1 LAALGLVVGVVQLY
15 RSKPPGWTGTQ
26 RYQGWMRWHHVLGLL
41 FGAFA
46 LTWVFSGLLS
56 MEPFAWTN
64 AEGLRIGDDALSGG
78 PVELDQFPAFE
89 AGAWAPLLGGR
100 TLKELE
106 FRRVA
111 DKPFYLA
118 RFAPTAAELDPHRE
132 RLHQPYLVNGRAQ
145 PAHLLIDAAT
155 LTPHADAFATAPL
168 LARLSSAAGGARI
181 VEDALLTDYDSY
193 YYSRGRQAPL
203 PVLRV
208 KFDDPLETWVYVDVE
223 LGQVVATIHRLNR
236 LERWLYNGLHSLDFG
251 FWYDRRPLWDIGII
265 TLCLGALATSV
276 IGLVFGVK
284 RVKLDVA
291 RLTRRRGPA

>member
-1 LAALGLVVGVVQLY
+1 MQLFRYTPTRFIGTVRYQGGMWWHQVLGLVFGV
-15 RSKPPGWTGTQ
+15 
-26 RYQGWMRWHHVLGLL
+26 
-41 FGAFA
+41 FA

-56 MEPFAWTN
+56 MEPFDWTN

-78 PVELDQFPAFE
+78 PVELDRFAAFD
-89 AGAWAPLLGGR
+89 AAAWAPVLAGQA
-100 TLKELE
+100 LKELE

-118 RFAPTAAELDPHRE
+118 RFATGTDELDPHRE
-132 RLHQPYLVNGRAQ
+132 RLHQPYQVGGRGQ
-145 PAHLLIDAAT
+145 PEHLLIDATT
-155 LTPHADAFATAPL
+155 LVPHADPFATDSL
-168 LARLSSAAGGARI
+168 LGRLVAAARGAKI
-181 VEDALLTDYDSY
+181 VDQQLLRDYDSY

-251 FWYDRRPLWDIGII
+251 FWYDKRPLWDIGMI
-265 TLCLGALATSV
+265 TLSLGALISSA
-276 IGLVFGVK
+276 IGLWFGMK
-284 RVKLDVA
+284 RVKIDFLK
-291 RLTRRRGPA
+291 LTRRRGPV